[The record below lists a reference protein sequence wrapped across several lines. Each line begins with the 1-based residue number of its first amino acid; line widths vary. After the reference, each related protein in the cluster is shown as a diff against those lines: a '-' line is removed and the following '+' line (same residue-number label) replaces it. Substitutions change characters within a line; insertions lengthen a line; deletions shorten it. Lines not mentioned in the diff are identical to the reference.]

1 MIKLKQA
8 VIVEGK
14 YDKIKLSSILDA
26 VIIETE
32 GFGIFK
38 DKEKQKLIRMLADKK
53 GILIM
58 TDSDSAGFVIRSF
71 LSGIVSPE
79 KITHVYI
86 PDILGKEKRKDTP
99 SKEGK
104 LGVEGVST
112 EIILQALEKAG
123 IVGEKLENDTERR
136 LVTKTD
142 FFDDGI
148 SGRDDSLKK
157 RKALLKALDL
167 PENLSANGMLKI
179 INTYMTYDDY
189 KQAVKDISISE
200 E

>member
-1 MIKLKQA
+1 MIKIDQT

-26 VIIETE
+26 VIIETD
-32 GFGIFK
+32 GFGVFK
-38 DKEKQKLIRMLADKK
+38 DKEKQKLIRSLAEKK
-53 GILIM
+53 GIIIM

-71 LSGIVSPE
+71 LSGIVSPD

-86 PDILGKEKRKDTP
+86 PDILGKEKRKTAP

-112 EIILQALEKAG
+112 EIILTALEKAG
-123 IVGEKLENDTERR
+123 ITGARLDDSDKRR

-142 FFDDGI
+142 FFEDGI
-148 SGRDDSLKK
+148 SGKANSHIK
-157 RKALLKALDL
+157 RKALLKALGL

-179 INTYMTYDDY
+179 INTYMTFDDY
-189 KQAVKDISISE
+189 KQAVSSIE
-200 E
+200 L

>member
-1 MIKLKQA
+1 MIKIEQA

-14 YDKIKLSSILDA
+14 YDKIKLSSLIDA

-38 DKEKQKLIRMLADKK
+38 NKDKQRLIRKLSEKK
-53 GILIM
+53 GIIVM

-71 LSGIVSPE
+71 LSGIVSPD

-86 PDILGKEKRKDTP
+86 PDILGKEKRKDTA

-104 LGVEGVST
+104 LGVEGMSA
-112 EIILQALEKAG
+112 EIISQALLKAG
-123 IVGEKLENDTERR
+123 VTGTKTDEPKR

-142 FFDDGI
+142 FYNDSI
-148 SGRDDSLKK
+148 SGKSDSLKK
-157 RKALLKALDL
+157 RKALLKSLDL
-167 PENLSANGMLKI
+167 PENLSANGLIKI
-179 INTYMTYDDY
+179 INTYLTYDDY
-189 KQAVKDISISE
+189 KKAVSE
-200 E
+200 INREEKL